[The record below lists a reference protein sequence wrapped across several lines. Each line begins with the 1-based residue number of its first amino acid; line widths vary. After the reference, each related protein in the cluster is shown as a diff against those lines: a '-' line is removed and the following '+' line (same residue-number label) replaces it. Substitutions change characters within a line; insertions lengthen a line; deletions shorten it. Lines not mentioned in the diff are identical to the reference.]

1 MKSNRG
7 STNWR
12 NESSSGSTGRS
23 SGNISVREA
32 GHLGGEKVKAE
43 RGSEFFS
50 EIGHKGGQ
58 RVRELINAGKKAEG
72 E

>member
-1 MKSNRG
+1 MKTTRG

-12 NESSSGSTGRS
+12 DESSSRSTGR
-23 SGNISVREA
+23 GGDISVREA